1 MQFRPFGKLDWKVSA
16 LGFGCMRLP
25 ILEND
30 HSVINEEEA
39 ARMVHLAIDQGV
51 NYLDTAYMYHQG
63 NSERFLGKA
72 LKNGYR
78 EKVRLATK
86 LPVHQV
92 KSLADCD
99 RLLNEQLDR
108 LQTDHI
114 DYYLLHGLNGES
126 WRSMQSIG
134 IIPWAQGAIASGRIH
149 YLGFSFH
156 DKLPAFKEIITASD
170 LWSFCQIQYNFM
182 DINEQ
187 AGTEGLKFAADHG
200 LAVIVMEPL
209 LGGKLANPTPAIQA
223 LWDQAN
229 PRRSPVEWALDWLW
243 NQPEV
248 SMVLSGMSTLSQV
261 TENLV
266 YADRSKVD
274 CLSSDEGALIDK
286 VRDAYQQI
294 SPIPCTKCEYC
305 LPCSNGLP
313 IPQIFDIYN
322 NVFKYGDL
330 QGGKRSYGWLPES
343 ERANNCTECGQ
354 CEDLCPQHIA
364 IRDWMV
370 TIHKTLGEES
380 QVQKV

>member
-1 MQFRPFGKLDWKVSA
+1 MQYRSFGKLDWKVSA

-25 ILEND
+25 ILDND
-30 HSVINEEEA
+30 YSKVNEDEA
-39 ARMVHLAIDQGV
+39 TQMIHLAIDQGV
-51 NYLDTAYMYHQG
+51 NYLDTAYVYHRG
-63 NSERFLGKA
+63 SSEVFLGKA
-72 LKNGYR
+72 LKKGYR

-99 RLLNEQLDR
+99 RLLNEQLNR

-114 DYYLLHGLNGES
+114 DYYLLHGLNAGS
-126 WRSMQSIG
+126 WRSMQSLE
-134 IIPWAQGAIASGRIH
+134 IIPWAKDAIASGRIH

-156 DKLPAFKEIITASD
+156 DKLPAFKEIITATD
-170 LWSFCQIQYNFM
+170 IWSFCQIQYNYM

-187 AGTEGLKFAADHG
+187 AGTEGLKFAAEHG
-200 LAVIVMEPL
+200 LAVVIMEPL
-209 LGGKLANPTPAIQA
+209 LGGKLANPNATIQA
-223 LWDQAN
+223 LWDTIN

-248 SMVLSGMSTLSQV
+248 SVVLSGMSTQQQV
-261 TENLV
+261 TEDLV
-266 YADRSKVD
+266 YADRSRVG
-274 CLSSDEGALIDK
+274 CLSVGDLALIEN
-286 VRDAYQQI
+286 VRSVYEHI

-322 NVFKYGDL
+322 NVFKFGDL
-330 QGGKRSYGWLPES
+330 KGGMRSYAWLPEI
-343 ERANNCTECGQ
+343 ERANNCTQCGQ

-364 IRDWMV
+364 IRDWMI
-370 TIHKTLGEES
+370 TIHKELNGSPES
-380 QVQKV
+380 K